1 MCVYLRVSIFVLA
14 SALCAGGSYGQE
26 NIPANAGGERIH
38 LDVVVT
44 PKSGPPVADLSER
57 DFTLLDNKVQRPI
70 SAFRAV
76 SGKQEPVEAIL
87 VIDAV
92 NTGFDTVAYERGE
105 IDKFLR
111 ADGGHL
117 AHPIALAVFT
127 DSGVEI
133 QEGFSDDGNA
143 VSDALDKYVIGLRTL
158 RRSAGFYG
166 AGDRLQLSMD
176 ALQSIAGREAKR
188 PGRKLILWVSPGWP
202 LLSGP
207 EVLLDRKQEEQIFD
221 TIVTIS
227 TKLRQAR
234 ITVYAVD
241 PLGTQE
247 SVGREFLYET
257 YLKGVKDP
265 GQSNLGNLA
274 LQVLAVQS
282 GGSAFQG
289 NNDVKGMLET
299 AFADAEAYYEL
310 SFDPPLDAKRNE
322 YHQLEVKVDRRGVSA
337 RTRTGYYAMADVK
350 ESAKVPTV
358 TPAH

>member
-1 MCVYLRVSIFVLA
+1 
-14 SALCAGGSYGQE
+14 
-26 NIPANAGGERIH
+26 
-38 LDVVVT
+38 
-44 PKSGPPVADLSER
+44 
-57 DFTLLDNKVQRPI
+57 
-70 SAFRAV
+70 
-76 SGKQEPVEAIL
+76 
-87 VIDAV
+87 
-92 NTGFDTVAYERGE
+92 
-105 IDKFLR
+105 
-111 ADGGHL
+111 
-117 AHPIALAVFT
+117 
-127 DSGVEI
+127 
-133 QEGFSDDGNA
+133 
-143 VSDALDKYVIGLRTL
+143 
-158 RRSAGFYG
+158 
-166 AGDRLQLSMD
+166 MD